1 MPIQQRDK
9 SNTGYNHIMIRGNAR
24 KDIFMDGQDKMYFIE
39 ILKTKKENNRYGLIA
54 FCIMDNHAH
63 LLLQEREEYIA
74 NIMKRINV
82 SYVFYF
88 NKKYKKTGHLF
99 QDRYR
104 SEKIEDDSYLL
115 MATRYIHKNPVKAGI
130 VKRVEKYK
138 WSSYK
143 AYIEED
149 TVLAK
154 AIDKELVL
162 GIFSEEKKEEREEF
176 IKFTK
181 MKEEDKF
188 IEIDEKAN
196 QMEESQAIK
205 LWNELAKSEESL
217 EEKLK
222 KFKEKTNLPLRKLAE
237 ITGINK
243 DKINKITK

>member
-1 MPIQQRDK
+1 MPRQQRDK
-9 SNTGYNHIMIRGNAR
+9 SNTGYYHIMIKGNDR
-24 KDIFMDGQDKMYFIE
+24 KDIFIDDQDKMHFIE

-63 LLLQEREEYIA
+63 LLLQEREEDIA
-74 NIMKRINV
+74 NIMKRINI

-130 VKRVEKYK
+130 VKKAEKYK

-162 GIFSEEKKEEREEF
+162 GIFSEDKKEAREEF
-176 IKFTK
+176 IEFTN

-196 QMEESQAIK
+196 RMEESKAIK
-205 LWNELAKSEESL
+205 LWEELAKSEENL

>member
-1 MPIQQRDK
+1 MPRQQRDK
-9 SNTGYNHIMIRGNAR
+9 SNTGYYHIMIKGNDR
-24 KDIFMDGQDKMYFIE
+24 KDIFIDDQDKMYFIE

-63 LLLQEREEYIA
+63 LLLQEREEDIA
-74 NIMKRINV
+74 NIMKRINI

-130 VKRVEKYK
+130 VKKAEKYK

-143 AYIEED
+143 GYIED
-149 TVLAK
+149 TAK

-162 GIFSEEKKEEREEF
+162 GIFSEDKNEAKEEF
-176 IKFTK
+176 IKFTN

-196 QMEESQAIK
+196 RMEESKAIK
-205 LWNELAKSEESL
+205 LWEEFAKSEENL

>member
-1 MPIQQRDK
+1 MPRQQRDK
-9 SNTGYNHIMIRGNAR
+9 SNTGYYHIMIKGNDK
-24 KDIFMDGQDKMYFIE
+24 KDIFIDDQDKMYFIE
-39 ILKTKKENNRYGLIA
+39 ILKTKKENNRYDLIA

-63 LLLQEREEYIA
+63 LLLQEREEDIA
-74 NIMKRINV
+74 NIMKRINI

-130 VKRVEKYK
+130 VKKAEKYK

-143 AYIEED
+143 GYIEED

-162 GIFSEEKKEEREEF
+162 GIFSEDKKEAREEF
-176 IKFTK
+176 IKFTN

-196 QMEESQAIK
+196 RMEESQAIK
-205 LWNELAKSEESL
+205 LWNELAKNEESL

-237 ITGINK
+237 ITGFNK

>member
-1 MPIQQRDK
+1 MPRQQRDK
-9 SNTGYNHIMIRGNAR
+9 SNTGYYHIMIKGNDK
-24 KDIFMDGQDKMYFIE
+24 KDIFIDDQDKMYFIE
-39 ILKTKKENNRYGLIA
+39 ILKTKKENNRYDLIA

-63 LLLQEREEYIA
+63 LLLQEREEDIA
-74 NIMKRINV
+74 NIMKRINI

-130 VKRVEKYK
+130 VKKAEKYK

-162 GIFSEEKKEEREEF
+162 GIFSEDKKEAREEL
-176 IKFTK
+176 IEFTN

-196 QMEESQAIK
+196 RMEESKAIK
-205 LWNELAKSEESL
+205 LWNELAKSEENL

-222 KFKEKTNLPLRKLAE
+222 KFKEKTNLPLRKLAD

>member
-1 MPIQQRDK
+1 MDAYASIVGK
-9 SNTGYNHIMIRGNAR
+9 GSTICLINA
-24 KDIFMDGQDKMYFIE
+24 I
-39 ILKTKKENNRYGLIA
+39 GLIA

-63 LLLQEREEYIA
+63 LLLQEREEDIA
-74 NIMKRINV
+74 NIMKRINI

-130 VKRVEKYK
+130 VKKVEKYK

-143 AYIEED
+143 AYLEED

-154 AIDKELVL
+154 TIDKELVL
-162 GIFSEEKKEEREEF
+162 GIFSEDKKEAKEEF
-176 IKFTK
+176 IKFTN
-181 MKEEDKF
+181 MEEEDKF
-188 IEIDEKAN
+188 IEIDEKTN
-196 QMEESQAIK
+196 RMEESKAII
-205 LWNELAKSEESL
+205 LWDEFAKSEECL

-222 KFKEKTNLPLRKLAE
+222 SFKEKTNLSLRKLAE

-243 DKINKITK
+243 DKINKMTK

>member
-1 MPIQQRDK
+1 
-9 SNTGYNHIMIRGNAR
+9 
-24 KDIFMDGQDKMYFIE
+24 
-39 ILKTKKENNRYGLIA
+39 
-54 FCIMDNHAH
+54 MDNHAH
-63 LLLQEREEYIA
+63 LLLQEREEDIA

-88 NKKYKKTGHLF
+88 NKKYKKSGHLF
-99 QDRYR
+99 QDRYK

-130 VKRVEKYK
+130 VKKAEKYK

-143 AYIEED
+143 AYLGKD
-149 TVLAK
+149 TASTD

-162 GIFSEEKKEEREEF
+162 GIFSEDENEAKKEF

-181 MKEEDKF
+181 MEEEDKF
-188 IEIDEKAN
+188 IEIDEKRN
-196 QMEESQAIK
+196 RMEESQAIK
-205 LWNELAKSEESL
+205 LWEEIAAREEAL
-217 EEKLK
+217 EEKMK
-222 KFKEKTNLPLRKLAE
+222 KFKEQTKLPLRKLAE

>member
-1 MPIQQRDK
+1 M
-9 SNTGYNHIMIRGNAR
+9 N
-24 KDIFMDGQDKMYFIE
+24 
-39 ILKTKKENNRYGLIA
+39 
-54 FCIMDNHAH
+54 NHAR
-63 LLLQEREEYIA
+63 LLLQEREEDIA
-74 NIMKRINV
+74 NIMKRINI

-130 VKRVEKYK
+130 VKKAEKYK

-143 AYIEED
+143 GYIEED

-162 GIFSEEKKEEREEF
+162 GIFSEDKNEAKEEF
-176 IKFTK
+176 IKFTN

-196 QMEESQAIK
+196 RMEESQAIK

-222 KFKEKTNLPLRKLAE
+222 KFKEKTNFPLRKLAE

>member
-1 MPIQQRDK
+1 MPRQQRDK
-9 SNTGYNHIMIRGNAR
+9 SNTGYYHIVIKGNDR
-24 KDIFMDGQDKMYFIE
+24 KDIFIDDQDKMHFIE

-63 LLLQEREEYIA
+63 LLLQEREEDIA
-74 NIMKRINV
+74 NIMKRINI

-130 VKRVEKYK
+130 VKKAEKYK

-143 AYIEED
+143 GYIEED
-149 TVLAK
+149 TALAK

-162 GIFSEEKKEEREEF
+162 GIFSEDKNEAKEEF
-176 IKFTK
+176 IKFTN

-196 QMEESQAIK
+196 RMEESQAIK
-205 LWNELAKSEESL
+205 LWNELAKSEENL

-222 KFKEKTNLPLRKLAE
+222 KFKEKTNLPLRKIAE

-243 DKINKITK
+243 DRVNKITK

>member
-1 MPIQQRDK
+1 MPRQQRDK
-9 SNTGYNHIMIRGNAR
+9 SNTGYYHIMIQGHDR
-24 KDIFMDGQDKMYFIE
+24 KDIFIDDQDKMYFIE
-39 ILKTKKENNRYGLIA
+39 ILKTKKENNRYGLI
-54 FCIMDNHAH
+54 MDNHAH
-63 LLLQEREEYIA
+63 LLLQEREEGIA
-74 NIMKRINV
+74 SIMKRINV

-130 VKRVEKYK
+130 VKKAEKYK

-162 GIFSEEKKEEREEF
+162 GIFSEDKNEAKEEF
-176 IKFTK
+176 IKFTN

-196 QMEESQAIK
+196 RMEESQALK
-205 LWNELAKSEESL
+205 LWEELIKNEESL

-222 KFKEKTNLPLRKLAE
+222 KFKEKTKLPLRKLAE
-237 ITGINK
+237 ITGTNK
-243 DKINKITK
+243 DTINKITKQK